1 MLYKEYS
8 SGFARPKT
16 CCVRRKAPAALV
28 CQVARQMG
36 MSPFHFIRLFKA
48 VFGQSPKQ
56 WVCGFDIVRMNRTG
70 PIPAFEFFL
79 KGIGFDLI

>member
-1 MLYKEYS
+1 
-8 SGFARPKT
+8 
-16 CCVRRKAPAALV
+16 
-28 CQVARQMG
+28 MG